1 MSDDR
6 LPARLEASSLV
17 RRAEIAGGSGMVI
30 ARGDG
35 DRGSI
40 VQLIAHRGQHVA
52 CLERQLGE
60 SGRYAWQTT
69 GPAGGA
75 SESEVTDW
83 AQKRRR
89 FDPDTWLIELDVPLT
104 ERFIAETTA
113 IG

>member
-1 MSDDR
+1 MNDDR
-6 LPARLEASSLV
+6 LPAQLEASSLV
-17 RRAEIAGGSGMVI
+17 RRAEIAGGFGMII

-40 VQLIAHRGQHVA
+40 VLLIAHRGKHVA
-52 CLERQLGE
+52 CLERQLGDT
-60 SGRYAWQTT
+60 GLYAWQTT
-69 GPAGGA
+69 GPSAGA
-75 SESEVTDW
+75 SESEVADW

-89 FDPDTWLIELDVPLT
+89 FDPDIWLIELDVPQT